1 MNATASYAPSASPTG
16 SLVLEQRRAH
26 TTPRSS
32 KRRTRTAEK
41 QPLFSKT
48 PPSSKPRLRV
58 LVDPPPE
65 LSHKIIV
72 VTGKLKHGHTKAEI
86 EAEVRGLKTV
96 TYLRKTPFPVTKNC
110 ILVIDDTSEKSNKL
124 TSFELAFGDKL
135 SEHTMTS
142 KQFFD
147 LFENPEDNRKRKRA
161 VTVSGKK
168 ESGADV
174 QASMNVYHGST
185 DVASPMAKPATT
197 VLGDISHTGNIN
209 AFEEIK
215 AGAAKQFSKSSASRK
230 GMKPLLSNSETA
242 ASKKLR
248 KENAKFGGVTP
259 IQGFFAKK
267 PC

>member
-1 MNATASYAPSASPTG
+1 M
-16 SLVLEQRRAH
+16 
-26 TTPRSS
+26 
-32 KRRTRTAEK
+32 
-41 QPLFSKT
+41 
-48 PPSSKPRLRV
+48 
-58 LVDPPPE
+58 
-65 LSHKIIV
+65 
-72 VTGKLKHGHTKAEI
+72 
-86 EAEVRGLKTV
+86 KTV

-185 DVASPMAKPATT
+185 DVASPMAKRATG
-197 VLGDISHTGNIN
+197 VLDDISHTGNIN
-209 AFEEIK
+209 NAFETIK
-215 AGAAKQFSKSSASRK
+215 AGANKQSSGGSVSRK
-230 GMKPLLSNSETA
+230 GMKAPLSNSETA

-248 KENAKFGGVTP
+248 KENDKFGGVRP
-259 IQGFFAKK
+259 IQGFFVKK